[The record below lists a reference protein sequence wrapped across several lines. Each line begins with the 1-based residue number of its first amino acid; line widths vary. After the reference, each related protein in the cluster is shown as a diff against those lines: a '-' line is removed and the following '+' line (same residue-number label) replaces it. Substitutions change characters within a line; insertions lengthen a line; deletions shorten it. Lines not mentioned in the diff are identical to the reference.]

1 MSHVLELSFDS
12 NAFDEEKLKTMMVE
26 TRFNAREIEKL
37 LKIPQNWI
45 KLVNGENVDE
55 PYELTEIRH
64 KFLIQTGSYDLAMQL
79 ARSVGCCDLIFRDLS
94 KIHTIGTAEYN
105 AKVAEIIDSLLS
117 IDTNMNLR
125 IEEGST
131 LISIL
136 SNYFKKIHNLF

>member
-12 NAFDEEKLKTMMVE
+12 NALDEEKLKNIMVE
-26 TRFNAREIEKL
+26 TRYSVEDIENL

-55 PYELTEIRH
+55 PYDLTDIRH
-64 KFLIQTGSYDLAMQL
+64 KFLMQKGSYELAMQL

-94 KIHTIGTAEYN
+94 KIYNIGTAEYN
-105 AKVAEIIDSLLS
+105 TKVAEIIDSLLS

-125 IEEGST
+125 IEEG
-131 LISIL
+131 LNI
-136 SNYFKKIHNLF
+136 

>member
-12 NAFDEEKLKTMMVE
+12 NAFDEEKLKNIMVE
-26 TRFNAREIEKL
+26 TRYNAREIEKL

-64 KFLIQTGSYDLAMQL
+64 KFLIQNGSYDLAMQL

-131 LISIL
+131 IKL
-136 SNYFKKIHNLF
+136 FKTMHNPF